1 MPRLACLELLPSN
14 NELVRAMTYRVYP
27 AFIAFLGA
35 IAVLLAATETFAR
48 SGSASHRAFA
58 SARPGSHS
66 PFARPLLHH
75 RRNNT
80 GTVWP
85 AVEDG
90 FYGPSGVEPTADV
103 AQPASGDVHYSY
115 DVPWDWAHRYP
126 PIVTPSERAYVP
138 SCPTAVV
145 TVPGHDGTRQTVN
158 VTQCF

>member
-1 MPRLACLELLPSN
+1 
-14 NELVRAMTYRVYP
+14 MTYRVHP

-35 IAVLLAATETFAR
+35 IAVLFVANESFAR
-48 SGSASHRAFA
+48 SGSTSHRAFA
-58 SARPGSHS
+58 SARSSSHAS
-66 PFARPLLHH
+66 FARSQLHH

-80 GTVWP
+80 GNLWP

-90 FYGPSGVEPTADV
+90 FYGSSNGEPIADV
-103 AQPASGDVHYSY
+103 TQPSSGDVHYTY

-126 PIVTPSERAYVP
+126 PIVTPSERAYIP